1 MSVVEFA
8 LELAGDVSSFT
19 PSVRTEMKSAI
30 AARGGVDPSA
40 VELTVT
46 SGSVI
51 VGVRILTP
59 TVMATSVQLAMASAT
74 SNASSATAMLAS
86 VTGVSI
92 AVLAVVTPP
101 TTTADVAP
109 PPPPPPNAPFII
121 SAGGGEINISSSSLV
136 IASLAVSAALLCGLV
151 ICCTAMVCWWMR
163 RRQVE
168 LRRQGVNDWPRNISA
183 GAASAD
189 KLPQQQPH
197 NRSRARVIAL
207 SPLPLLGGGG
217 GGGGGGGSGGIEM
230 SGRFDRHSFETE
242 GSSRADGTEGGVQ
255 PAMAGVIS
263 ASGSNM
269 IHTRTMAERS
279 RMQDMP
285 DMVSQQKEEVQNA
298 AVMSAR
304 GTRVTT
310 GAKGPG
316 APSKDDASPPPYA
329 PQTASSEGAL
339 HAVEVQG
346 ASPSIGGAA
355 PVVMPRLGEDSIV
368 LHISPTAIA
377 NFYSEFE
384 AELDA

>member
-136 IASLAVSAALLCGLV
+136 IASLA
-151 ICCTAMVCWWMR
+151 
-163 RRQVE
+163 
-168 LRRQGVNDWPRNISA
+168 
-183 GAASAD
+183 
-189 KLPQQQPH
+189 
-197 NRSRARVIAL
+197 
-207 SPLPLLGGGG
+207 
-217 GGGGGGGSGGIEM
+217 
-230 SGRFDRHSFETE
+230 
-242 GSSRADGTEGGVQ
+242 
-255 PAMAGVIS
+255 
-263 ASGSNM
+263 
-269 IHTRTMAERS
+269 
-279 RMQDMP
+279 
-285 DMVSQQKEEVQNA
+285 
-298 AVMSAR
+298 
-304 GTRVTT
+304 
-310 GAKGPG
+310 
-316 APSKDDASPPPYA
+316 
-329 PQTASSEGAL
+329 TASSEGAL